1 MDADTL
7 AGNPVVE
14 TGSFNYT
21 NSAQSGNDENVLI
34 IYDSL
39 IANQYY
45 QDFVKRITDAG
56 GSVDVK
62 QISSEVPDKFVLNQN
77 YPNPFNPVTNIKFQ
91 IPKNGFVEIKIYDVL
106 GRLVNTLVNK
116 ELTTGTYET
125 NWNAGSFSSGVYFYT
140 LEVNG
145 AKIQT
150 KSMALIK

>member
-1 MDADTL
+1 VDADTL

-14 TGSFNYT
+14 TGSFNFT

-62 QISSEVPDKFVLNQN
+62 QISSEVPAKFVLNQN
-77 YPNPFNPVTNIKFQ
+77 YRI
-91 IPKNGFVEIKIYDVL
+91 
-106 GRLVNTLVNK
+106 RLTL
-116 ELTTGTYET
+116 
-125 NWNAGSFSSGVYFYT
+125 SR
-140 LEVNG
+140 
-145 AKIQT
+145 I
-150 KSMALIK
+150 